1 MGAYLAKG
9 EDLTFDSVFG
19 QAAAALY
26 AAKNNGRGEYCVLT
40 DETVEERRDNLS
52 KPVNAVPMNTLLEYL
67 DVGVNLL
74 EIGSEIRLIYASR
87 GFYRMA
93 GVEDDA
99 YRLPCALKEMGIQ
112 PDCVEEY
119 EAFLRESAE
128 KEGISD
134 HVHRLSAN
142 GTDWIWRHVR
152 VARVAYPASEHPVVL
167 EISTD
172 VSNLMATERK
182 LLETSDRLRIAFRQ
196 IPHLL
201 WEVDIIART
210 YNIFN
215 VDDQKCD
222 PETVIDNFPES
233 FEERRLVHPD
243 SADAFRK
250 FAEAMLDG
258 KSGDTGNF
266 ILRDPAGNWYSWVS
280 MSYMMM
286 YDRGGAPVKAIG
298 IQSKLPDVSG
308 IGPDTFP
315 RRPLPEVLR
324 HRLILRLK
332 VNVSADYV
340 EEFWNEGMDQ
350 TAWTW
355 GRTYS
360 EIIQRESGRLFNE
373 SEKQDFRKRFSREA
387 LLTAYKN
394 GDYWSSGEYRRVDQG
409 GLIRWMADTV
419 NLIRDEKTGSI
430 YMFVCFVGCQ
440 KRREWEARI
449 EEGIFRDPQT
459 RLYDYVTAKRLTE
472 YLIESGQASDCAL
485 SLIRLVGASDADP
498 RKDMKELEDIRRFL
512 AVAMSMALGT
522 DCVVGHYKDDMLYAF
537 FPDAGN
543 RYDIKRR
550 IEDAFA
556 YVRVSMHGIPWLDRL
571 RFVVGTVTGR
581 NGDISPE
588 DMLFRAGYLCE
599 RWKNSAMDAVVFP
612 GEDEDWAWMGLRR
625 EHAGQEVPVEEE
637 ETDRPLTREEQRVAF
652 RCVTDMLKAATLDN
666 SLMNALRCIGEYYRA
681 ARVYIMVMSDDKQT
695 VTMQNEWTEWGRQ
708 SIRYVM
714 SGVQIR
720 QIPILLRCME
730 ERKPVCM
737 ESTSLTAFRMQ
748 ENGKWHFMACP
759 LKKKE
764 DVTGFLCVENAHE
777 HEGEA
782 ALLNTVIPYIVGEQK
797 RFDILNER
805 RRTSGYDALT
815 MLPNLSSYMD
825 VIYSM
830 DSDLYSSMGALS
842 LDIPN
847 FSMLN
852 STLGF
857 EYGRKLLIYV
867 SDALINIFRN
877 AYIFRTWD
885 AEFVV
890 LYPNTIQEVF
900 NGRCAR
906 LRTMIQ
912 RRYPRQ
918 VRIGSVWSDGIF
930 SARNLVR
937 EAQSVMR
944 SEDVKEHV

>member
-1 MGAYLAKG
+1 M
-9 EDLTFDSVFG
+9 
-19 QAAAALY
+19 Y

-40 DETVEERRDNLS
+40 DETEEERRDNLS

-258 KSGDTGNF
+258 KNGDTGNF

-315 RRPLPEVLR
+315 RRPLPEILR
-324 HRLILRLK
+324 HQLILRLK

-360 EIIQRESGRLFNE
+360 EIIRMESSRLFNE
-373 SEKQDFRKRFSREA
+373 SEKQEFRKRFSREA

-394 GDYWSSGEYRRVDQG
+394 GEYWSSGEYRRVD
-409 GLIRWMADTV
+409 
-419 NLIRDEKTGSI
+419 
-430 YMFVCFVGCQ
+430 
-440 KRREWEARI
+440 
-449 EEGIFRDPQT
+449 
-459 RLYDYVTAKRLTE
+459 
-472 YLIESGQASDCAL
+472 
-485 SLIRLVGASDADP
+485 
-498 RKDMKELEDIRRFL
+498 
-512 AVAMSMALGT
+512 
-522 DCVVGHYKDDMLYAF
+522 
-537 FPDAGN
+537 
-543 RYDIKRR
+543 
-550 IEDAFA
+550 
-556 YVRVSMHGIPWLDRL
+556 RV
-571 RFVVGTVTGR
+571 
-581 NGDISPE
+581 
-588 DMLFRAGYLCE
+588 
-599 RWKNSAMDAVVFP
+599 
-612 GEDEDWAWMGLRR
+612 
-625 EHAGQEVPVEEE
+625 
-637 ETDRPLTREEQRVAF
+637 
-652 RCVTDMLKAATLDN
+652 
-666 SLMNALRCIGEYYRA
+666 
-681 ARVYIMVMSDDKQT
+681 
-695 VTMQNEWTEWGRQ
+695 
-708 SIRYVM
+708 
-714 SGVQIR
+714 
-720 QIPILLRCME
+720 
-730 ERKPVCM
+730 
-737 ESTSLTAFRMQ
+737 
-748 ENGKWHFMACP
+748 
-759 LKKKE
+759 
-764 DVTGFLCVENAHE
+764 
-777 HEGEA
+777 
-782 ALLNTVIPYIVGEQK
+782 
-797 RFDILNER
+797 
-805 RRTSGYDALT
+805 
-815 MLPNLSSYMD
+815 
-825 VIYSM
+825 
-830 DSDLYSSMGALS
+830 
-842 LDIPN
+842 
-847 FSMLN
+847 
-852 STLGF
+852 
-857 EYGRKLLIYV
+857 
-867 SDALINIFRN
+867 
-877 AYIFRTWD
+877 
-885 AEFVV
+885 
-890 LYPNTIQEVF
+890 
-900 NGRCAR
+900 
-906 LRTMIQ
+906 
-912 RRYPRQ
+912 
-918 VRIGSVWSDGIF
+918 
-930 SARNLVR
+930 
-937 EAQSVMR
+937 
-944 SEDVKEHV
+944 